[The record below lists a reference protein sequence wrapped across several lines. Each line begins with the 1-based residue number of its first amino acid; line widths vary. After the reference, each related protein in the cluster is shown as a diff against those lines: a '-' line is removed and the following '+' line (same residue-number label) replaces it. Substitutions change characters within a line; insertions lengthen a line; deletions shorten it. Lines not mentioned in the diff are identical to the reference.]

1 MMPTAIRVSDELAKD
16 AKIYSEIDHRSMT
29 GQIEYWAMIGK
40 CAEQNPDLT
49 YEMIKE
55 ILLGVE
61 ELETGQKTEYKFG
74 PAE

>member
-1 MMPTAIRVSDELAKD
+1 MPTAIRVSDELAKD